1 LAAGSPK
8 APLAVRVSLSLPL
21 RSATP
26 PTGSPA
32 KRKSSG
38 VAATAAT
45 FSTEGLEHEFALPAD
60 VGRRGLA
67 KKERAFEVVLIIS
80 QKRNL

>member
-1 LAAGSPK
+1 MAAGSPK
-8 APLAVRVSLSLPL
+8 APPAVRVSLPLPL

-38 VAATAAT
+38 AAAATAT
-45 FSTEGLEHEFALPAD
+45 LSTEGLEHEFALPAD
-60 VGRRGLA
+60 VGR
-67 KKERAFEVVLIIS
+67 
-80 QKRNL
+80 